1 MARRG
6 ASCPAPATQT
16 LSANRASANGA
27 IMKAQIFAGI
37 VLGTLALMPAISA
50 RPIPKKSQD
59 TSASKSGDAASAK
72 LPFPDVPRIT
82 AQEVEQRI
90 KNRDDVVIV
99 DTDDS
104 MSYGAEHIKA
114 AVNIYYDPTQDATNE
129 DQTLQA
135 LPGDKLIVFYC
146 NCPHEED
153 SAPLVKEMWQLG
165 YAHDKVKALE
175 GGLTRWEQLGYP
187 LAGTDLPKSTQ
198 EKGD

>member
-1 MARRG
+1 
-6 ASCPAPATQT
+6 
-16 LSANRASANGA
+16 
-27 IMKAQIFAGI
+27 MKVQILAGI
-37 VLGTLALMPAISA
+37 ALGALALVPAVSA
-50 RPIPKKSQD
+50 RPLPKNSQD
-59 TSASKSGDAASAK
+59 SAASKSSGTASAKEK

-90 KNRDDVVIV
+90 KDKQDVVIV

-104 MSYGAEHIKA
+104 VSYGAEHIKG

-135 LPGDKLIVFYC
+135 LPGDKLVVFYC

-165 YAHDKVKALE
+165 YARDKVKALQ
-175 GGLTRWEQLGYP
+175 GGLTAWEQLGYP
-187 LAGTDLPKSTQ
+187 LAGTDLPKSSQ
-198 EKGD
+198 EKGE

>member
-1 MARRG
+1 
-6 ASCPAPATQT
+6 
-16 LSANRASANGA
+16 
-27 IMKAQIFAGI
+27 MKVQILAGI
-37 VLGTLALMPAISA
+37 ALGTLALLPAISA
-50 RPIPKKSQD
+50 RPTAKKSQD
-59 TSASKSGDAASAK
+59 SSASAKDK

-82 AQEVEQRI
+82 AQEVQQRI
-90 KNRDDVVIV
+90 KDKQEVVIV

-104 MSYGAEHIKA
+104 VTYGAEHIKG
-114 AVNIYYDPTQDATNE
+114 AVNIYFDPTQDVTND

-135 LPGDKLIVFYC
+135 LPGDKLVVFYC

-165 YAHDKVKALE
+165 YAKDKVKALE

-198 EKGD
+198 EKGQ